1 MWLPSASDS
10 DGNNVSL
17 WVEVGIR
24 EFERKEGTA
33 SSTNQL
39 RTLQLFVRSQYIY
52 IIWNSSSSAGMGI
65 IDDWQRVDL
74 MTLVLCDVI
83 VSLCHPPLNISD
95 MYYHHDISE

>member
-52 IIWNSSSSAGMGI
+52 ILYGI
-65 IDDWQRVDL
+65 
-74 MTLVLCDVI
+74 VI
-83 VSLCHPPLNISD
+83 VVPGWVLSTIGSVLI
-95 MYYHHDISE
+95 